1 MQLNNWLQ
9 ANNHTTRF
17 SISFSCVGVQDSL
30 TWTAVA
36 FCGLLLPKS
45 ARWPLICICVVD
57 NQELSYGI
65 GPSKAAA
72 CEAVART
79 ALYQLDEPFA
89 RAYDAQF

>member
-17 SISFSCVGVQDSL
+17 NITSSWVGPQNSP

-36 FCGLLLPKS
+36 FCGLFLPKS
-45 ARWPLICICVVD
+45 ARWPLICVCVVD
-57 NQELSYGI
+57 NRELSYGI
-65 GPSKAAA
+65 GPTKAAA
-72 CEAVART
+72 TEAASRS

-89 RAYDAQF
+89 RAYDAQS